1 MKKAKKI
8 FVDKTYRLKKDIA
21 PLSYMLSS
29 HHTRR
34 SPLLH
39 FDEETGENKQLRYA
53 RNQKSPFI
61 DEQDGNAIMEPIIFE
76 DGFLNVPKNN
86 QVLQEFLYY
95 HPSRNTVFEEMNKE
109 RDASEEFEVMESQLN
124 AQIAAKELSLEK
136 LIAVS
141 RILIG
146 GTANKM
152 STAELKRD
160 ILLFAQ
166 SEPETFMEVLEDPDL
181 TFEDEVRQFF
191 NEKLLT
197 FRNKNKDVY
206 FNIPGNK
213 KKMLTIP
220 FNEDP
225 YHVVSSYL
233 KSDDGV
239 EVYKGLIKLLK
250 SDS

>member
-1 MKKAKKI
+1 
-8 FVDKTYRLKKDIA
+8 
-21 PLSYMLSS
+21 
-29 HHTRR
+29 
-34 SPLLH
+34 
-39 FDEETGENKQLRYA
+39 
-53 RNQKSPFI
+53 
-61 DEQDGNAIMEPIIFE
+61 
-76 DGFLNVPKNN
+76 
-86 QVLQEFLYY
+86 
-95 HPSRNTVFEEMNKE
+95 
-109 RDASEEFEVMESQLN
+109 MESQLN

-136 LIAVS
+136 LIAVG

-146 GTANKM
+146 GAVNKM

-225 YHVVSSYL
+225 YHIVSSYL
-233 KSDDGV
+233 KSDDGL

>member
-1 MKKAKKI
+1 MKKTKKI
-8 FVDKTYRLKKDIA
+8 FVDKTYRLKRDSA
-21 PLSYMLSS
+21 PLTYMLSS

-39 FDEETGENKQLRYA
+39 FDEETGENRQLRYA
-53 RNQKSPFI
+53 RNQKSPFM
-61 DEQDGNAIMEPIIFE
+61 DKQDGNAIMEPIIFE

-95 HPSRNTVFEEMNKE
+95 HPSRNYVFEEMNREK
-109 RDASEEFEVMESQLN
+109 DASEEYSFMEARLE
-124 AQIAAKELSLEK
+124 AQIAAKNLSLEQ
-136 LIAVS
+136 LLSIA

-146 GTANKM
+146 SGANKM

-160 ILLFAQ
+160 ILMFAQ
-166 SEPETFMEVLEDPDL
+166 EEPDTFMEVMEDPDL
-181 TFEDEVRQFF
+181 QFGDEIRQFF
-191 NEKLLT
+191 DEGLLK

-220 FNEDP
+220 FGEDP
-225 YHVVSSYL
+225 YHIVSSFL

-239 EVYKGLIKLLK
+239 EVYKALIKLLK
-250 SDS
+250 KDS

>member
-1 MKKAKKI
+1 
-8 FVDKTYRLKKDIA
+8 
-21 PLSYMLSS
+21 
-29 HHTRR
+29 
-34 SPLLH
+34 
-39 FDEETGENKQLRYA
+39 
-53 RNQKSPFI
+53 
-61 DEQDGNAIMEPIIFE
+61 
-76 DGFLNVPKNN
+76 
-86 QVLQEFLYY
+86 
-95 HPSRNTVFEEMNKE
+95 MNKE
-109 RDASEEFEVMESQLN
+109 KDASEEFEVMESQLN

-136 LIAVS
+136 LIAVG

-146 GTANKM
+146 GAVNKM

-225 YHVVSSYL
+225 YHIVSSYL
-233 KSDDGV
+233 KSDDGL

-250 SDS
+250 SNS